1 MPPFPPAEINLSQ
14 SQEVLF
20 IAAAVVVCLLVGLA
34 AALLGRRSGRRA
46 ISQRLASLGT
56 RLGLDPPEDEYN
68 IETSLSY
75 LEQVTGGAAQAV
87 TESSSD
93 AIRLRRSLDTL
104 TQGVVLC
111 DENGTVIYRNG
122 RANALMVSRHGDALA
137 AQAVTEVLEDAW
149 HQGSAERTLDLY
161 GPPRRTLQVRA
172 RQIDDGR
179 RPLGVI
185 ALIEDV
191 SERRRLEEIRRDFVA
206 NVSHELKTPMG
217 ALGLL
222 AETLVSEPDPDVA
235 QRLAGR
241 IHNEAF
247 RVSRII
253 DDLLDLSRIESEE
266 APPREPVLV
275 NLVMAD
281 AIERVRATADQRG
294 IEIVLHEPSP
304 PVAVMGDRRQL
315 VSAMHA
321 LLENAITYSY
331 DNSKVVVTGTVQ
343 RTHSNLDHPSV
354 GSSAVTSGEGRAWE
368 APANR
373 GGARGAR
380 RRNAG
385 LGETGGGG
393 PGRGTDR
400 PGRHRGASL
409 HARDPRPVHGARRV
423 RDLGRGGD
431 RHHGTGTGI
440 AGPTRRGGRRDGSAG
455 DTRGGV
461 AQLAHRGAR
470 QRAPVR
476 AGPRHRDPRP
486 GPRPHLRALL
496 PGRPRPQPRHRRYR
510 PRPLNSASRRQ
521 QPPGLGR
528 RRVPRGR
535 GIDLHPRPAHSGGAR
550 RMSKA
555 GTSKAPGRKGGR
567 AATGEGPVKVL
578 LAEDEESF
586 IEALMIGLSNE
597 GFRVTVA
604 RDGSEALQLFEETAP
619 DILLLDLM
627 LPKLSGIDVC
637 RTIRARSQVP
647 IIMVTAKGTEIDT
660 VVALEVGADDYV
672 TKPYRLREL
681 VARMRAVLRRTPGG
695 PESADVAGAIEFG
708 SDGAWESN
716 GIKVDFDQRRVFVR
730 GEEVHLRRKEFELL
744 RLLVENSGRVLTR
757 DVLIDRVWGTDYIGD
772 TKTLDVHIKRLRSR
786 IEADPSTPLL
796 ITTVRGV
803 GYRFAAAS

>member
-1 MPPFPPAEINLSQ
+1 MPPFPPAEISLSQ
-14 SQEVLF
+14 SQEILF
-20 IAAAVVVCLLVGLA
+20 IAGAVVVCLLVGWT

-343 RTHSNLDHPSV
+343 RTHPNLEHPSV
-354 GSSAVTSGEGRAWE
+354 GSTAVTSGEGRAWD
-368 APANR
+368 APAT
-373 GGARGAR
+373 GEVPGVP
-380 RRNAG
+380 
-385 LGETGGGG
+385 LGET
-393 PGRGTDR
+393 PGSGRHGAEPRGAARTDR
-400 PGRHRGASL
+400 DGIVEPVFTPEILDQYSAPDESGSSGAVATGTTAPAPPVPVEGDAAGTVPAETPGVVPPNWRIEERDNVRLSVQDHGIGIP
-409 HARDPRPVHGARRV
+409 ARDLDRIFERFYRVDHGRS
-423 RDLGRGGD
+423 RDTG
-431 RHHGTGTGI
+431 GTGLGLSI
-440 AGPTRRGGRRDGSAG
+440 VRH
-455 DTRGGV
+455 V
-461 AQLAHRGAR
+461 ANNHQGW
-470 QRAPVR
+470 V
-476 AGPRHRDPRP
+476 DVE
-486 GPRPHLRALL
+486 
-496 PGRPRPQPRHRRYR
+496 
-510 PRPLNSASRRQ
+510 SRE
-521 QPPGLGR
+521 
-528 RRVPRGR
+528 
-535 GIDLHPRPAHSGGAR
+535 
-550 RMSKA
+550 
-555 GTSKAPGRKGGR
+555 
-567 AATGEGPVKVL
+567 GEGSTFTLVL
-578 LAEDEESF
+578 PIQAE
-586 IEALMIGLSNE
+586 
-597 GFRVTVA
+597 RVA
-604 RDGSEALQLFEETAP
+604 
-619 DILLLDLM
+619 
-627 LPKLSGIDVC
+627 
-637 RTIRARSQVP
+637 
-647 IIMVTAKGTEIDT
+647 
-660 VVALEVGADDYV
+660 
-672 TKPYRLREL
+672 
-681 VARMRAVLRRTPGG
+681 
-695 PESADVAGAIEFG
+695 
-708 SDGAWESN
+708 
-716 GIKVDFDQRRVFVR
+716 
-730 GEEVHLRRKEFELL
+730 
-744 RLLVENSGRVLTR
+744 
-757 DVLIDRVWGTDYIGD
+757 
-772 TKTLDVHIKRLRSR
+772 
-786 IEADPSTPLL
+786 
-796 ITTVRGV
+796 
-803 GYRFAAAS
+803 

>member
-1 MPPFPPAEINLSQ
+1 MT
-14 SQEVLF
+14 QEVIF
-20 IAAAVVVCLLVGLA
+20 IAIAVAVCVAVGFV

-56 RLGLDPPEDEYN
+56 RLGLDPPKDEYN
-68 IETSLSY
+68 VETSLAY

-111 DENGTVIYRNG
+111 DENGAVIYRNG

-137 AQAVTEVLEDAW
+137 AQAVTDVLEDAW
-149 HQGSAERTLDLY
+149 HEGSAERTLDLY

-331 DNSKVVVTGTVQ
+331 DNSKVVVTGAVQ
-343 RTHSNLDHPSV
+343 RFNPNVSHPSV
-354 GSSAVTSGEGRAWE
+354 AGAFDGDEPGTDPVTGEFPAVTADTR
-368 APANR
+368 PA
-373 GGARGAR
+373 G
-380 RRNAG
+380 NAAAATESPVEPVFTPEI
-385 LGETGGGG
+385 LDQYS
-393 PGRGTDR
+393 PL
-400 PGRHRGASL
+400 GAS
-409 HARDPRPVHGARRV
+409 
-423 RDLGRGGD
+423 
-431 RHHGTGTGI
+431 
-440 AGPTRRGGRRDGSAG
+440 
-455 DTRGGV
+455 
-461 AQLAHRGAR
+461 
-470 QRAPVR
+470 
-476 AGPRHRDPRP
+476 
-486 GPRPHLRALL
+486 
-496 PGRPRPQPRHRRYR
+496 
-510 PRPLNSASRRQ
+510 
-521 QPPGLGR
+521 
-528 RRVPRGR
+528 
-535 GIDLHPRPAHSGGAR
+535 
-550 RMSKA
+550 
-555 GTSKAPGRKGGR
+555 APGAS
-567 AATGEGPVKVL
+567 AATGTTAPTMPVPPVITADGDTAGTGP
-578 LAEDEESF
+578 AESAAATSPNWRIEERDNVRLSVQDHGVGIPARDLDRIF
-586 IEALMIGLSNE
+586 ERFYRVDHGRSRDTGGTGLGLSIVRHVANNHQGWVDVESRE
-597 GFRVTVA
+597 GEGSTFTLVLPVQAERVA
-604 RDGSEALQLFEETAP
+604 
-619 DILLLDLM
+619 
-627 LPKLSGIDVC
+627 
-637 RTIRARSQVP
+637 
-647 IIMVTAKGTEIDT
+647 
-660 VVALEVGADDYV
+660 
-672 TKPYRLREL
+672 
-681 VARMRAVLRRTPGG
+681 
-695 PESADVAGAIEFG
+695 
-708 SDGAWESN
+708 
-716 GIKVDFDQRRVFVR
+716 
-730 GEEVHLRRKEFELL
+730 
-744 RLLVENSGRVLTR
+744 
-757 DVLIDRVWGTDYIGD
+757 
-772 TKTLDVHIKRLRSR
+772 
-786 IEADPSTPLL
+786 
-796 ITTVRGV
+796 
-803 GYRFAAAS
+803 